1 MRLALLGSGMIV
13 RDLLDA
19 VGDVPGLDVV
29 AIQGRASSLAKL
41 KALAAEHSIPK
52 VFTDLEEC
60 LADPGIDTVYVGL
73 PNDLHHEVS
82 RAALLAGKHVVC
94 EKPFTRTV
102 AELDELV
109 SLARER
115 GLILTEA
122 ITTIHHTAYKEIE
135 ARLPEIGRIR
145 LVECVYS
152 QRSSRYDAFVAGD
165 IHPAFDPARGGG
177 ALRDLGIYGIHLV
190 VGLLGAPDTVS
201 YHPTVERGVDTS
213 GVLVLGY
220 PEAQAVV
227 VCAKDSHASS
237 HTAVQGDVATIEM
250 AGAPNTC
257 GPVALTTR
265 EGTTPLALDLPGH
278 RMTDEFREFVRII
291 AEADIDARDRLL
303 DHSRTVLETLVR
315 ATAGVEVAPR

>member
-19 VGDVPGLDVV
+19 VPDVPGLDVV

-41 KALAAEHSIPK
+41 EEMAAEHAIPK
-52 VFTDLEEC
+52 VFTDLDAC
-60 LADPGIDTVYVGL
+60 LADPDVDTVYIGL
-73 PNDLHHEVS
+73 PNDLHHAAA

-94 EKPFTRTV
+94 EKPFTRTL

-115 GLILTEA
+115 GLVLVEA
-122 ITTIHHTAYKEIE
+122 ITTIHHTAFKEIE
-135 ARLPEIGRIR
+135 ARLPDLGRVR

-165 IHPAFDPARGGG
+165 IHPAFDPTRGGG

-190 VGLLGAPDTVS
+190 IGLLGAPDTVA

-250 AGAPNTC
+250 TGAPNTC
-257 GPVALTTR
+257 GPLSLTTR
-265 EGTTPLALDLPGH
+265 EGTTPVPLELPRH
-278 RMTDEFREFVRII
+278 RMADEFREFVRII
-291 AEADIDARDRLL
+291 AESDLGSRDRLL
-303 DHSRTVLETLVR
+303 DHSRTALETLVR
-315 ATAGVEVAPR
+315 ATADAGVAPR